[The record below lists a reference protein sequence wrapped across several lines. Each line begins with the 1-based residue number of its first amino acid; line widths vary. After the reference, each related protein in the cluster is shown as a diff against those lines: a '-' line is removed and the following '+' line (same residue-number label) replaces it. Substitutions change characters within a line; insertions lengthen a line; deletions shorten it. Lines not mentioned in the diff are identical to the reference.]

1 MSCWLLAIYVP
12 KSDKLLLII
21 QKASIS
27 NYRCHAIKYSCPK
40 KLVLKSFLDTILQS
54 RSLCYG
60 QNRRNYQIVFKH
72 YEAFCVLKQWN
83 TYVTEMNSGGKT
95 MWFKLLIKS
104 LVFSMLLGGKIS
116 NEYLGF
122 EIIIFLWFNQRIYP
136 SKKII

>member
-83 TYVTEMNSGGKT
+83 TYVTEMNLT
-95 MWFKLLIKS
+95 FFQIP
-104 LVFSMLLGGKIS
+104 VFSTCDKKIS
-116 NEYLGF
+116 HFVILNYIPTLLSRWKRPHN
-122 EIIIFLWFNQRIYP
+122 LWTTF
-136 SKKII
+136 